1 LLSFVGGHDVVALL
15 PTGFGKSLIFQ
26 LAPLVV
32 KELAKANASNANPI
46 VVVVSP
52 LVALMEDQVKEI
64 LIIISD
70 VLGDIDGDL
79 QYDSER
85 YLTDQDLYYSN
96 YFDNVDD
103 DVEDALMSR
112 VSSSESEQNIW

>member
-1 LLSFVGGHDVVALL
+1 MG
-15 PTGFGKSLIFQ
+15 
-26 LAPLVV
+26 

-70 VLGDIDGDL
+70 VFGDIDGDL

-85 YLTDQDLYYSN
+85 YLTDPDLYYSN

-112 VSSSESEQNIW
+112 VSSSESEH